1 MYKYNYYKI
10 KIKNKMASMFYNN
23 RCCSFC
29 GNAGH
34 DIRYCNSPSIGHIEY
49 AIAQGYYTIIHFGMN
64 NKEYFIN
71 WVVNRFSFKDIRV
84 LAVTSGLARASGY
97 NKSQYAEVIYT
108 LYSQASNNIL
118 ADGIT
123 WSIDRSGLDTFAN
136 IATNE
141 NATNENATNENAT
154 NENAIIKKYNITP
167 VFTSEQIHLE
177 KINCE
182 CCICLDNE
190 VNMNNIVKLNCSH
203 QFCCDCVVTTI
214 KKHSNMYKEPSCAL
228 CRETIVD
235 IEVNNLDNY
244 NIVSQFCNI

>member
-1 MYKYNYYKI
+1 
-10 KIKNKMASMFYNN
+10 MASMFYNISNN

-29 GNAGH
+29 GNAYH
-34 DIRYCNSPSIGHIEY
+34 DIRYCDSPSIGHIEY
-49 AIAQGYYTIIHFGMN
+49 AIAQGYHTIVHFGMN
-64 NKEYFIN
+64 DKEYFIN

-84 LAVTSGLARASGY
+84 VAVTSGLARASGY
-97 NKSQYAEVIYT
+97 NKSQYAAVIYT
-108 LYSQASNNIL
+108 LYSHASNNIL
-118 ADGIT
+118 TDGIT
-123 WSIDRSGLDTFAN
+123 WSIDRTGTPSILDTFAT
-136 IATNE
+136 AT
-141 NATNENATNENAT
+141 ATAT

-190 VNMNNIVKLNCSH
+190 VNMNNIVKLNCMH
-203 QFCCDCVVTTI
+203 QFCCNCVVTTI
-214 KKHSNMYKEPSCAL
+214 KKHNNMYKEPSCAL
-228 CRETIVD
+228 CREIIID

>member
-1 MYKYNYYKI
+1 
-10 KIKNKMASMFYNN
+10 MASMFCNISNN

-29 GNAGH
+29 GNADH
-34 DIRYCNSPSIGHIEY
+34 DIRYCDSPSIGHIERS
-49 AIAQGYYTIIHFGMN
+49 IAQGYYRIVQLGPN

-71 WVVNRFSFKDIRV
+71 WVVNWFSFKDIRV

-97 NKSQYAEVIYT
+97 NKLQYADVIYT

-118 ADGIT
+118 IDEIT
-123 WSIDRSGLDTFAN
+123 WSIDRTRTP
-136 IATNE
+136 IAT
-141 NATNENATNENAT
+141 ATATAT
-154 NENAIIKKYNITP
+154 ATTDIKKYNIIP
-167 VFTSEQIHLE
+167 IFTSEQIHLE

-182 CCICLDNE
+182 CCICLDNA
-190 VNMNNIVKLNCSH
+190 VNMNNIVKLNCMH

-214 KKHSNMYKEPSCAL
+214 KKHNNMYKEPSCAL

-244 NIVSQFCNI
+244 NIVSQFCNM

>member
-49 AIAQGYYTIIHFGMN
+49 AIAQGNYTIIHFGMN

-108 LYSQASNNIL
+108 LYSHASNNIL

-123 WSIDRSGLDTFAN
+123 WSIDRTGLDTFAAAT
-136 IATNE
+136 IAT
-141 NATNENATNENAT
+141 TTT
-154 NENAIIKKYNITP
+154 TDIKKYNITP

-177 KINCE
+177 QINCE

>member
-123 WSIDRSGLDTFAN
+123 WSIDRTGLDTFAT
-136 IATNE
+136 IATI
-141 NATNENATNENAT
+141 AT

-177 KINCE
+177 QINCE

-203 QFCCDCVVTTI
+203 QFCCNCVVTTI